1 MKNLKQPDASEYKE
15 IDGFRDWKVF
25 FDFIKDKYSDVSIAI
40 LKKDFEMTKETMRE
54 LIDNTYPY
62 QSKFFKVA
70 KKSIDE
76 NYKEGEND
84 SEYFDFYDYPDYY
97 ELLVDDYY
105 ETKKLEAE
113 PPNPHN
119 DEIIAI
125 GKDKFMKETR
135 RLRRLIMTDLSTSAI
150 LPQAIK
156 KKVRK
161 VSEEMEGVG
170 L

>member
-1 MKNLKQPDASEYKE
+1 MKNLKQPDENEYKE

-54 LIDNTYPY
+54 LLDNTYPY

-70 KKSIDE
+70 KKPIDDK
-76 NYKEGEND
+76 YQEGVND
-84 SEYFDFYDYPDYY
+84 SEYYEFLDYPDYY
-97 ELLVDDYY
+97 ELLVDEYY
-105 ETKKLEAE
+105 KTKDLEAE
-113 PPNPHN
+113 PYNPHN
-119 DEIIAI
+119 NEMIAI

-135 RLRRLIMTDLSTSAI
+135 RLRRMIMTDLSTSAI